1 MGVKH
6 LLEPQKEKTN
16 NDFLRVAFIS
26 TDVEKKPDVIL
37 NEQMLFLDFPCMLE
51 LQIIQ
56 TASLVQD
63 SCKLYRT
70 VCLKCVV
77 VVVVVLV
84 GGVEAA

>member
-6 LLEPQKEKTN
+6 LLEPQKEKAN

-63 SCKLYRT
+63 SCKLIYSMF
-70 VCLKCVV
+70 
-77 VVVVVLV
+77 
-84 GGVEAA
+84 EACIQNNM